1 MTEFPN
7 FFRHKTQ
14 AEASLE
20 VQQFSPLV
28 QINCSPDLAFFLCTL
43 YTPICTSLDKP
54 PLPCRELCVRVREG
68 CLPLLLKFNF
78 KWPEAMNCEQFSR
91 RGDSICIDRPD
102 VATVATPSP
111 SPSPSPVIQPQGEK
125 DWDLFKLCFRQNGCL
140 ANVFVWLVVYLRK
153 WIKGGGEYI
162 WNGRKGMYSR
172 GILFSLLVGVCCQRI
187 GRNIPQNQRGQKTVL
202 PFRFWPLTVHCIF
215 YLLVPSV

>member
-125 DWDLFKLCFRQNGCL
+125 YWDLFKLYFRQNGCL
-140 ANVFVWLVVYLRK
+140 ANVFVWLVVYFRK
-153 WIKGGGEYI
+153 WIKGGG
-162 WNGRKGMYSR
+162 G
-172 GILFSLLVGVCCQRI
+172 GVYLKW
-187 GRNIPQNQRGQKTVL
+187 QKRDV
-202 PFRFWPLTVHCIF
+202 
-215 YLLVPSV
+215 